1 MKRDSLS
8 EMSAVCHVVSGRQRP
23 QTPKFSMLVLRYR
36 LGFKTSKGLIKQEY
50 LEIYYKM
57 FKVEQNELENHF

>member
-1 MKRDSLS
+1 
-8 EMSAVCHVVSGRQRP
+8 
-23 QTPKFSMLVLRYR
+23 MLVLRYR
-36 LGFKTSKGLIKQEY
+36 LGFKTSKGLIKQEH